1 MAGDGVAVG
10 PEEIERTYGMIRPYV
25 RRTPVLAVDPGDLGG
40 ELAGGAAPAGLTLKL
55 EYLQCAG
62 SFKARGAFTNLL
74 RRDVPAAGVA
84 AASGGNHG
92 VAVAF
97 AAHRLGVPAKIFVPS
112 ISSPAKIARIR
123 GLGADLVITGDRY
136 ADALAAAQ
144 EHVARSGALSVHAFD
159 QRETLLGQGTLA
171 LELAQQV
178 EDLDTVL
185 VPVGGGGLIGGIAA
199 YLTKDVRVVGVEP
212 DGAPTLFRARAAGRP
227 VDAPAEGIAADALA
241 PKRIGELVFP
251 ITQDY
256 VDEVVLVGEDAI
268 RAAQTRLWRAF
279 RIAAEPAASVGVAA
293 LMTGAYRPGPDEQV
307 AVVISGANLTLPE
320 LDAEG

>member
-1 MAGDGVAVG
+1 VAGDGVTVV
-10 PEEIERTYGMIRPYV
+10 PDEIRRTYETIRPYV
-25 RRTPVLAVDPGDLGG
+25 RRTPVLAVDPGDLGL
-40 ELAGGAAPAGLTLKL
+40 EPPPAGLTLKL

-74 RRDVPAAGVA
+74 LRDVPAAGVV

-159 QRETLLGQGTLA
+159 QRETLLGQGTVG

-178 EDLDTVL
+178 DGLDTVL

-199 YLTKDVRVVGVEP
+199 YLAKDVRVVGVEP
-212 DGAPTLFRARAAGRP
+212 EGAPTLFRARAAGRP

-241 PKRIGELVFP
+241 PRRIGELVFP
-251 ITQDY
+251 ITQAY
-256 VDEVVLVGEDAI
+256 VEEVVLVSDDAI
-268 RAAQTRLWRAF
+268 RAAQTRLWREF
-279 RIAAEPAASVGVAA
+279 RIAAEPAASVCVAT
-293 LMTGAYRPGPDEQV
+293 LMTGAYRPAPGEHV

-320 LDAEG
+320 LEG

>member
-1 MAGDGVAVG
+1 VAGDGVAVMPG
-10 PEEIERTYGMIRPYV
+10 EIERTYETIRPYV
-25 RRTPVLAVDPGDLGG
+25 RRTPVLAVDPGDLSL
-40 ELAGGAAPAGLTLKL
+40 EPVLAGLTLKL

-74 RRDVPAAGVA
+74 LRDVPAAGVA

-112 ISSPAKIARIR
+112 ISSPAKIERIR
-123 GLGADLVITGDRY
+123 RLGADLVVTGDRY

-159 QRETLLGQGTLA
+159 QRETLLGQGTVG
-171 LELAQQV
+171 LELAQQA
-178 EDLDTVL
+178 DGLDTVL

-199 YLTKDVRVVGVEP
+199 YLAKDVRVVGAEP

-241 PKRIGELVFP
+241 PRRIGELVFP
-251 ITQDY
+251 ITQAY
-256 VDEVVLVGEDAI
+256 VEEVVLVSDDAI
-268 RAAQTRLWRAF
+268 RAAQTRLWREF

-293 LMTGAYRPGPDEQV
+293 LMTGAYRPAPGERV

-320 LDAEG
+320 LEG

>member
-1 MAGDGVAVG
+1 MAGDGVTVG
-10 PEEIERTYGMIRPYV
+10 PDEIRRTYETIRPYV
-25 RRTPVLAVDPGDLGG
+25 RRTPVLAVDPGDLGL
-40 ELAGGAAPAGLTLKL
+40 EPAPAGLTLKL

-74 RRDVPAAGVA
+74 LRDVPAAGVV

-144 EHVARSGALSVHAFD
+144 EHIARSGALSVHAFD
-159 QRETLLGQGTLA
+159 QRETLLGQGTVG

-178 EDLDTVL
+178 DGLDTVL

-199 YLTKDVRVVGVEP
+199 YLAKDVRVVGVEP
-212 DGAPTLFRARAAGRP
+212 EGAPTLFQARAAGRP

-241 PKRIGELVFP
+241 PRRIGELVFP
-251 ITQDY
+251 ITQAY
-256 VDEVVLVGEDAI
+256 VEEVVLVSDDAI
-268 RAAQTRLWRAF
+268 RAAQTRLWREF
-279 RIAAEPAASVGVAA
+279 RIAAEPAASVGVAT
-293 LMTGAYRPGPDEQV
+293 LMTGAYRPAPGEHV

-320 LDAEG
+320 LEG

>member
-1 MAGDGVAVG
+1 MTGDQEAIT
-10 PEEIERTYGMIRPYV
+10 PDEIERTYETIGPYV
-25 RRTPVLAVDPGDLGG
+25 RRTPVLAVDPGDLGL
-40 ELAGGAAPAGLTLKL
+40 EPRPAALFLKL
-55 EYLQCAG
+55 EQLQCAG

-74 RRDVPAAGVA
+74 LRDVPAAGVV

-92 VAVAF
+92 VAVAY
-97 AAHRLGVPAKIFVPS
+97 AAHRLGVPATIFVPS
-112 ISSPAKIARIR
+112 ISSRAKVERIR
-123 GLGADLVITGDRY
+123 RLGADLVISGDRY

-144 EHVARSGALSVHAFD
+144 EHIARSGALSVHAFD
-159 QRETLLGQGTLA
+159 QRETLLGQGTVG

-178 EDLDTVL
+178 DGLDTVL

-199 YLTKDVRVVGVEP
+199 YLTKDARVVGVEP
-212 DGAPTLFRARAAGRP
+212 DGAPTLFRARQQGRP

-241 PKRIGELVFP
+241 PRRIGELVFP

-256 VDEVVLVGEDAI
+256 VDEVVLVSDDAI
-268 RAAQTRLWRAF
+268 RAAQTRLWQAF

-293 LMTGAYRPGPDEQV
+293 LLTGAYRPGPDEHV

-320 LDAEG
+320 LDG

>member
-10 PEEIERTYGMIRPYV
+10 PDEIERAYRTIRPYV

-40 ELAGGAAPAGLTLKL
+40 EPAGGTAPAGLTLKL

-74 RRDVPAAGVA
+74 LREVPAAGVV

-92 VAVAF
+92 VAVAY
-97 AAHRLGVPAKIFVPS
+97 AAHRLSLPAKIFVPS
-112 ISSPAKIARIR
+112 ISAPAKIERIR
-123 GLGADLVITGDRY
+123 RLGADLVITGDRY

-144 EHVARSGALSVHAFD
+144 QWAAESGAMSVHAFD

-171 LELAQQV
+171 LELTQQAPA
-178 EDLDTVL
+178 DTVL

-199 YLTKDVRVVGVEP
+199 YFRKDTRVVGVEP
-212 DGAPTLFRARAAGRP
+212 DGAPTLFRAREAGWP

-241 PKRIGELVFP
+241 PRRIGELVFP
-251 ITQDY
+251 ITQAY
-256 VDEVVLVGEDAI
+256 VEEVVLVSDDAI

-293 LMTGAYRPGPDEQV
+293 LMTGAYRPGPGEQV
-307 AVVISGANLTLPE
+307 TVVISGANLTVPG
-320 LDAEG
+320 LDG